1 MENGYYLSTFL
12 VDGELP
18 CALDI
23 KLRHDQSIAL
33 WKKQDNKIE
42 LVRYW
47 ELERISGWKQHTYTF
62 YSKEQLY
69 NVIDYLLSTIDLK
82 RDNIIQIWGTP
93 SIDNKNGFVNNELYD
108 EICYHNI
115 CHLFSAY
122 LLEENKENDDMLIL
136 SLDSGPESIAQPDAY
151 HKLYYAG
158 AFVHNGVLEIFPIQ
172 SPGKMWSNSKKRF
185 NMREG
190 SLMALASASTAHAN
204 EDYDCDICLQ
214 DENALESALR
224 YLDGLNEFIKK
235 VGYTTDDRFSDR
247 ENYISA
253 FMKQVDKKTKLII
266 DSVIENAI
274 STYNIDCKNTILG
287 LAGGFTLNCPTNTYI
302 MDKYA
307 FKKMQI
313 PPCANDS
320 GEALGIGLLAFF
332 TRMNCIPVFSLESPF
347 HGADL
352 NDLPDDTIESALN
365 TFSNE
370 IISITSF
377 SEKQAAIDIRDTIV
391 AWVQGRSEIG
401 PRALGHRSILGNPT
415 KTKVKDEINRIK
427 QRQWWRPVAPIVLES
442 RVDEIF
448 IQTRTSPYMLEAFDV
463 KIEWIDKVPSIVHLD
478 GTARVQTI
486 NKYQNELL
494 YRVIEEFSDL
504 TGIPVIC
511 NTSLNDK
518 GEPIIQTVSQAIS
531 FCLKKGIEVLYVNG
545 TRIKLKSNN
554 DIKEQCFNECS
565 DRNPS
570 LFSHLTDEEVY
581 SIEKRLNPNNLD
593 REVLTFYFDNPEIL
607 NKYDLLLESDC
618 NEIIALAHDFM
629 KENGISLKRDI
640 L

>member
-12 VDGELP
+12 VDGVLP

-23 KLRHDQSIAL
+23 KLRHDQSVAL

-69 NVIDYLLSTIDLK
+69 NVIDYLLSTMNLK
-82 RDNIIQIWGTP
+82 RDDIIQIWGTP

-136 SLDSGPESIAQPDAY
+136 ALDSGPESIAQPDAY

-158 AFVHNGVLEIFPIQ
+158 AFVHDGSLELFPIQ
-172 SPGKMWSNSKKRF
+172 SPGKLWSNSKKRF

-204 EDYDCDICLQ
+204 GDYDCDICLY

-224 YLDGLNEFIKK
+224 YLDGLDEFIKK

-253 FMKQVDKKTKLII
+253 FMKQVDKKTKAII

-274 STYNIDCKNTILG
+274 STYNIDCQNTVLG

-332 TRMNCIPVFSLESPF
+332 TRMNCIPVFSLESSF

-352 NDLPDDTIESALN
+352 NDLPNDTIESALN
-365 TFSNE
+365 SFSNE

-377 SEKQAAIDIRDTIV
+377 SEKQAALDIKDNVV
-391 AWVQGRSEIG
+391 AWVQGRAEIG
-401 PRALGHRSILGNPT
+401 PRALGHRSILGNPI
-415 KTKVKDEINRIK
+415 KTIVKDEINRIK

-442 RVDEIF
+442 RSDEIF
-448 IQTRTSPYMLEAFDV
+448 VQSRISPYMLEAFDV
-463 KIEWIDKVPSIVHLD
+463 NTEWRDKIPSIVHLD

-486 NKYQNELL
+486 NRHQNELL
-494 YRVIEEFSDL
+494 YRVIEAFSDL

-518 GEPIIQTVSQAIS
+518 GEPIIQTVSQAIT
-531 FCLKKGIEVLYVNG
+531 FCLKKGIEILYVNG
-545 TRIKLKSNN
+545 TRIKLKLN
-554 DIKEQCFNECS
+554 DSIKEQYCNKHSE
-565 DRNPS
+565 RNPS
-570 LFSHLTDEEVY
+570 LFSHLTKEEVY
-581 SIEKRLNPNNLD
+581 SIEKKLNPHNLD

-607 NKYDLLLESDC
+607 SKYDLLLESDC
-618 NEIIALAHDFM
+618 NEIITLAHNFM
-629 KENGISLKRDI
+629 KKNGISLKRDI